1 MNINPYILLAALV
14 LSLIVY
20 YLAKRY
26 QWEKKIAY
34 HASIAIIGLIGLT
47 IFTYMLIQ
55 HFSMAYL
62 LINIVIFMGIVLK
75 LLKII
80 MIKKGKE

>member
-26 QWEKKIAY
+26 QWEKKIVY
-34 HASIAIIGLIGLT
+34 HTSIAIIGLIGLA